1 VFWQSLQRKLF
12 RSPRAAMGEKRKSA
26 PDEGLVNI
34 HNFHFRSM
42 MLARTLHAQVPL
54 GLHRNNNQR
63 SHTLE
68 LFRQGQRNRARTQM
82 PPQKNVL
89 PCSKSLVQRIFKIVS
104 LGSCHKGERRW
115 QPIYVR
121 PCDSRTRFFMI
132 NRRREGEELC
142 EEFKVLGS
150 TGNVRWDQN
159 TQFGNFSLCY
169 CWQVYTVLIG
179 RLPSCDCAYIV
190 YSLYFCLATSANSL
204 PRPRRG
210 SR

>member
-1 VFWQSLQRKLF
+1 
-12 RSPRAAMGEKRKSA
+12 MGKRKSA

-34 HNFHFRSM
+34 HIFHFRSM

-54 GLHRNNNQR
+54 GLHRNNHR

-68 LFRQGQRNRARTQM
+68 LFRQGQRNHARTLKVQM
-82 PPQKNVL
+82 PLRKNVVL
-89 PCSKSLVQRIFKIVS
+89 CSKSLVQRTFRIVS
-104 LGSCHKGERRW
+104 IGSCHKGERRW

-121 PCDSRTRFFMI
+121 PYDSRTRFFMI
-132 NRRREGEELC
+132 DRRREGEELC
-142 EEFKVLGS
+142 EEFKVFGS

-159 TQFGNFSLCY
+159 SQFVNFSFCC
-169 CWQVYTVLIG
+169 CWQVYTVMIE

-190 YSLYFCLATSANSL
+190 YSLYFCLATPANSP

-210 SR
+210 SW